1 MTPLP
6 ETCIRGPELADPAL
20 IGAEIRAADSAALAA
35 YQQGIDLLLRA
46 RTLLDVQNR
55 LCELKQ
61 ARAFLLGQLKTLEQ
75 QHPSQFAAAL
85 ATYDRA
91 ARTAPPSTETL
102 PCEPLEQ
109 AKIPASDSRHLAGS

>member
-20 IGAEIRAADSAALAA
+20 IGAEIRAADSAALTA
-35 YQQGIDLLLRA
+35 YQQGIHLLLTA
-46 RTLLDVQNR
+46 RTLLDAQSR
-55 LCELKQ
+55 LRELEQ

-85 ATYDRA
+85 AAYDRTT
-91 ARTAPPSTETL
+91 RPAPPSTETL
-102 PCEPLEQ
+102 ACDPLEQ
-109 AKIPASDSRHLAGS
+109 AEMAASDSRHLAGS

>member
-35 YQQGIDLLLRA
+35 YQQGIDLLLTA
-46 RTLLDVQNR
+46 RTLLDAQTR
-55 LCELKQ
+55 LRELHQ

-75 QHPSQFAAAL
+75 QHPSQFAAAI
-85 ATYDRA
+85 AANDRTT
-91 ARTAPPSTETL
+91 RTAPPSTEML
-102 PCEPLEQ
+102 PCDPLHQ
-109 AKIPASDSRHLAGS
+109 AESAASDS